1 MKRGKLMARF
11 MRTES
16 YNNAM
21 DKFSEAKD
29 EFKKAEEFREQE
41 DLYMALTRY
50 QQAAVIA
57 LQAYLYYK
65 IESSVILVYESI
77 TELIETA
84 VNVEADFDSISKT
97 KKLDRLS
104 RIVIPHLS
112 LNDVYIDEQPTP
124 GIDDPLEVQEGRE
137 LSTIVL
143 DFIQGKFDSIE

>member
-1 MKRGKLMARF
+1 MARF
-11 MRTES
+11 MRTDS

-50 QQAAVIA
+50 QRAAVIA

-65 IESSVILVYESI
+65 IESSVILIYESI
-77 TELIETA
+77 TELLETA
-84 VNVEADFDSISKT
+84 INVEADFDTVSKT

-104 RIVIPHLS
+104 RIVIPHRS
-112 LNDVYIDEQPTP
+112 LNDVYIDEQSTP

-137 LSTIVL
+137 LSKMVL
-143 DFIQGKFDSIE
+143 DFIQGKFNSIE

>member
-11 MRTES
+11 MRTDS

-50 QQAAVIA
+50 QRAAVIA

-65 IESSVILVYESI
+65 IESSVILIYESI
-77 TELIETA
+77 TELLETA
-84 VNVEADFDSISKT
+84 INVEADFDTVSKA

-104 RIVIPHLS
+104 RIVIPHRS
-112 LNDVYIDEQPTP
+112 LNDVYIDEQSTL

-137 LSTIVL
+137 LSKMLL
-143 DFIQGKFDSIE
+143 DFIQSKFNSIE